1 MPLLAKHRGNPMHTN
16 TMSKFSRTGLTSA
29 LLAIGLA
36 QSALAIDYGVFDA
49 RALAMGSTT
58 LAVGDTAQAQ
68 YYNPALLAF
77 HKGDEDKTRD
87 GRTYFPTMVVQASNT
102 VDSAIDAIDDEL
114 DSKLSNAV
122 NSYNSLRSATSAG
135 AVATS
140 ATDLRKVLN
149 EIANK
154 DVTVNG
160 FVGISVSEPSDHEG
174 GAFYIGARVIG
185 AGTSKVSDTDLDLL
199 DDYIAAMNDIAAG
212 ATPQAVAAQYPNLV
226 NTNGTLKDPTKTLS
240 SSADISALAISEWG
254 MAAAKEF
261 TFWGQAI
268 SLGITPKLMR
278 VDAYRDDANFNT
290 SSSSSIDDTI
300 DQFSDTKSTHIT
312 FNADVGIAAII
323 AEHYRVGIA
332 VKDIAAKNFTTH
344 QTVNPVTGLARP
356 DLIVKLRPRSRMGLG
371 YVTDNFSIGMDYDLQ
386 ESTPI
391 ANEAPNQDLTFGAEY
406 RLFNS
411 LALRVGYR
419 QDQTG
424 VRENASS
431 AGIGYHYRRFV
442 MDIAYSQSSDMKAG
456 GLQFGWTF

>member
-1 MPLLAKHRGNPMHTN
+1 MRTTNSLKLPACTLLA
-16 TMSKFSRTGLTSA
+16 A
-29 LLAIGLA
+29 CIA
-36 QSALAIDYGVFDA
+36 QPALAIDYGVYDA
-49 RALAMGSTT
+49 RALAMGGTT

-87 GRTYFPTMVVQASNT
+87 GRIYFPTMVVQASDT
-102 VDSAIDAIDDEL
+102 ADSAINAVDDEL

-122 NSYNSLRSATSAG
+122 SSYNSLRTAASAG

-140 ATDLRKVLN
+140 ATDLRKVLD

-154 DVTVNG
+154 DVTING
-160 FVGISVSEPSDHEG
+160 FVGLSVSEPSDHEG

-185 AGTSKVSDTDLDLL
+185 AGTSKVTDTDLALL
-199 DDYIAAMNDIAAG
+199 DDYISAMNELSAG
-212 ATPQAVAAQYPNLV
+212 ATPQAVAAKYPNLV
-226 NTNGTLKDPTKTLS
+226 NANGTLKDPTKTLS
-240 SSADISALAISEWG
+240 SSADISALVISEWG

-268 SLGITPKLMR
+268 SFGVTPKLMR

-290 SSSSSIDDTI
+290 SSATSLDDTI
-300 DQFSDTKSTHIT
+300 NQFSDTKSTHIT
-312 FNADVGIAAII
+312 FNADIGIAAII
-323 AEHYRVGIA
+323 AERYRVGIA
-332 VKDIAAKNFTTH
+332 IKDIAAKDFTTH
-344 QTVNPVTGLARP
+344 QAVDPITGAARP

-371 YVTDNFSIGMDYDLQ
+371 YVNENFSIGVDYDLK

-391 ANEAPNQDLTFGAEY
+391 ANEAPNQDLSFGAEY
-406 RLFNS
+406 RLFDS
-411 LALRVGYR
+411 LALRLGYR

-431 AGIGYHYRRFV
+431 AGIGYKYRRFV
-442 MDIAYSQSSDMKAG
+442 MDIAYSQSPDMKAG
-456 GLQFGWTF
+456 GLQLGWTF